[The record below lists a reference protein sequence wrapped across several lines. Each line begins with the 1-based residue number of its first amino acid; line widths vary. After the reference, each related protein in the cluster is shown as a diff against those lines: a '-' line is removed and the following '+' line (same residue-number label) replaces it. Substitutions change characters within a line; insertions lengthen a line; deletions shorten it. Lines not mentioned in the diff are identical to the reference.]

1 MSFVIGAYVWSSS
14 SFGGGSKVITG
25 DTIVSR
31 LSAVVDNVRVNN
43 GAEASIYSA
52 SCIGTI

>member
-1 MSFVIGAYVWSSS
+1 VSFVIGAYVWSSS